1 MDIFLFLF
9 WDSVTKMNIH
19 TKCATSQILPYSVC
33 KAYCSFS
40 VVSLCNGEIKWQ
52 SRRQN
57 NICFIYDQIAWF
69 YVDTKQSLNPITGY
83 CTQFKS
89 K

>member
-1 MDIFLFLF
+1 MTIVRLYP
-9 WDSVTKMNIH
+9 SIPETH
-19 TKCATSQILPYSVC
+19 
-33 KAYCSFS
+33 CSLS
-40 VVSLCNGEIKWQ
+40 VVSLCNGEMKWQ
-52 SRRQN
+52 SKRQG
-57 NICFIYDQIAWF
+57 NICFIYDQIAWL